1 MVHAFR
7 HGRETRRRRL
17 ARFYSRH
24 MMFPTFVVLEP
35 IRVRPQARCT
45 HRLLGSSYCFTP
57 GVEVPDSGGSSA
69 VAGSEHDE
77 HSVASPDLRTGVSVL
92 ATDRVTADWASAW
105 LDAHPEITLLPPERA
120 REAGV
125 LLYLATRPE
134 EQSVELLRR
143 YSGDA
148 ALCNL
153 PKVLVAPGIS
163 DRFLLEA
170 VGHGVVSFLDY
181 TSVSLSDVTEALIE
195 ANQGGSRLPGVLTR
209 ALTDA
214 IREQQRDST
223 AIARRS
229 GLEPREIEVL
239 RMLAEGHDVREIAA
253 RLRYSE
259 STVKAITHGVVKRLG
274 LRNRIEAVAYGVRV
288 GAY

>member
-1 MVHAFR
+1 M
-7 HGRETRRRRL
+7 T
-17 ARFYSRH
+17 
-24 MMFPTFVVLEP
+24 FPTFVVLEP
-35 IRVRPQARCT
+35 IRVRPRARCT

-57 GVEVPDSGGSSA
+57 DIEVPGPDGTSP
-69 VAGSEHDE
+69 VAGSEHDGR
-77 HSVASPDLRTGVSVL
+77 SVVSPDLRTPVSVF
-92 ATDRVTADWASAW
+92 AADRVTADWASAW
-105 LDAHPEITLLPPERA
+105 LDAHPEITLLPPDRA

-125 LLYLATRPE
+125 LLYLTTRLE
-134 EQSVELLRR
+134 EQSLELLRR
-143 YSGDA
+143 YSGDD

-163 DRFLLEA
+163 DSSLLEA

-181 TSVSLSDVTEALIE
+181 TSVGLGDVTEALIE
-195 ANQGGSRLPGVLTR
+195 ANQGRSRLPGALTR

-214 IREQQRDST
+214 IREQRRDST
-223 AIARRS
+223 AVARRS

-239 RMLAEGHDVREIAA
+239 RMLAEGDNVREIAA

-259 STVKAITHGVVKRLG
+259 STVKAVIHGVVKRLG